1 VSSVFSG
8 DFRAIDKH
16 TAKEKEMEIS
26 KVLVVDDSTADLM
39 NIKNI
44 VAEAGY
50 NVITAC
56 SGVEAIEKAKSQKPD
71 LILMDIVMD
80 ETDGYE
86 ACRRLTKDGD
96 TKNIPVVFVSSKNQ
110 KADRVWAELQG
121 GKGLIGK
128 PFTADQIVSQIK
140 AFN

>member
-1 VSSVFSG
+1 M
-8 DFRAIDKH
+8 A
-16 TAKEKEMEIS
+16 IS
-26 KVLVVDDSTADLM
+26 KVLVVDDSSPDLA

-44 VAEAGY
+44 VSEAGY
-50 NVITAC
+50 NVITAT
-56 SGVEAIEKAKSQKPD
+56 SGVEAIEKARTQMPD
-71 LILMDIVMD
+71 LILMDIVME

-86 ACRRLTKDGD
+86 ACRKLTKDDD
-96 TKNIPVVFVSSKNQ
+96 TKDIPVVFVSSKNQ

-128 PFTADQIVSQIK
+128 PYTADDIVAQIK

>member
-1 VSSVFSG
+1 MPV
-8 DFRAIDKH
+8 
-16 TAKEKEMEIS
+16 S
-26 KVLVVDDSTADLM
+26 KVLVVDDSSADLV

-44 VAEAGY
+44 VSEAGY
-50 NVITAC
+50 NVITAS

-71 LILMDIVMD
+71 LILMDIVMED
-80 ETDGYE
+80 TDGYE
-86 ACRRLTKDGD
+86 ACRKLVKDSE

-128 PFTADQIVSQIK
+128 PYTPEQIVSQIQ

>member
-1 VSSVFSG
+1 M
-8 DFRAIDKH
+8 A
-16 TAKEKEMEIS
+16 IS
-26 KVLVVDDSTADLM
+26 KVLVVDDSAADLM

-50 NVITAC
+50 NVITAT
-56 SGVEAIEKAKSQKPD
+56 SGVEAIEKAKAQKPD
-71 LILMDIVMD
+71 LILMDIVME

-96 TKNIPVVFVSSKNQ
+96 TKDIPVVFISNKHQ

-128 PFTADQIVSQIK
+128 PYTADQIVSQIK

>member
-1 VSSVFSG
+1 M
-8 DFRAIDKH
+8 A
-16 TAKEKEMEIS
+16 IS
-26 KVLVVDDSTADLM
+26 KVLVVDDSTADLV

-44 VAEAGY
+44 VSEAGY
-50 NVITAC
+50 NVITAS
-56 SGVEAIEKAKSQKPD
+56 SGIEAIEKAKSLKPD
-71 LILMDIVMD
+71 LILMDIVMK

-86 ACRRLTKDGD
+86 ACRRLTRDED
-96 TKNIPVVFVSSKNQ
+96 TKNIPVVFVSNKHQ

-128 PFTADQIVSQIK
+128 PYTADQIVSQIK

>member
-1 VSSVFSG
+1 
-8 DFRAIDKH
+8 
-16 TAKEKEMEIS
+16 MEIS

>member
-1 VSSVFSG
+1 MPV
-8 DFRAIDKH
+8 
-16 TAKEKEMEIS
+16 S
-26 KVLVVDDSTADLM
+26 KVLVVDDSSADLV

-44 VAEAGY
+44 VSEAGY
-50 NVITAC
+50 NVITAS
-56 SGVEAIEKAKSQKPD
+56 SGVEAIEKAKLQKPD

-80 ETDGYE
+80 DTDGYE
-86 ACRRLTKDGD
+86 ACRKLVKDGE

-128 PFTADQIVSQIK
+128 PYTPEQIVSQIQ